1 MRTSDLADAVEA
13 WAVATVPALSALDH
27 APNDLLES
35 LPIAICEVVRKRRS
49 ESQVGGGG
57 EFQQMNYQQT
67 AVRSWTVNLMILVK
81 PDPDWDASKEL
92 YSITDDL
99 EEALTKDH
107 TLGGRVEAATPEHE
121 ASFEPAE
128 VEWTDGTIARAATM
142 RFTIGEMIGG
152 SR

>member
-1 MRTSDLADAVEA
+1 MRTGDIADAVEA
-13 WAVATVPALSALDH
+13 WASEVVPEINALDH
-27 APNDLLES
+27 APNDLLEE
-35 LPIAICEVVRKRRS
+35 LPIAICEVVRKQRK
-49 ESQVGGGG
+49 ETQTGGGG
-57 EFQQMNYQQT
+57 EFQQMQYQQT
-67 AVRSWTVNLMILVK
+67 AVRSWTVRLMVLVK

-92 YSITDDL
+92 YNMTDDL
-99 EEALTKDH
+99 EEALSRDH